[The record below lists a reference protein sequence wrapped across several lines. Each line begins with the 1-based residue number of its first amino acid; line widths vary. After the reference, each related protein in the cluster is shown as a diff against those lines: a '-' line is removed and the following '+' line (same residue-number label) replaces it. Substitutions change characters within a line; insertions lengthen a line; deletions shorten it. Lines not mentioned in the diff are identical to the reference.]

1 MRIDCGE
8 EETDERLVQRMRR
21 GDGLAFGTLTTRY
34 WHIVHRICSNLLS
47 SAAEV
52 GEMTEKI
59 FVEAACGPASVLSAS
74 SFKTSLLRLA
84 VRRVLARRR
93 AAQADRAT
101 ALEAFF
107 PRFDGE
113 GRLAW
118 TDPDRSA
125 LAGMALNARDLRER
139 VRDALGQLDELDH
152 ASFVLRE
159 VERLPVEEVAAV
171 LDIPSHSVNQR
182 THRASLMLTGYL
194 GELFAAPA
202 PPARGAS
209 VPGACAAQ

>member
-47 SAAEV
+47 SAAEA

-59 FVEAACGPASVLSAS
+59 FVEAACGPASALSGS

-101 ALEAFF
+101 ALEAFL
-107 PRFDGE
+107 PRFDGD

-139 VRDALGQLDELDH
+139 VRDALGQIDELDH

-159 VERLPVEEVAAV
+159 VERLPIDEVAAV
-171 LDIPSHSVNQR
+171 LEIPSQSVSQR

-202 PPARGAS
+202 PPARATSGSGAS
-209 VPGACAAQ
+209 AAQ

>member
-8 EETDERLVQRMRR
+8 EETDERLVQRMRG

-34 WHIVHRICSNLLS
+34 WHTIHRICSNLLS
-47 SAAEV
+47 SAADATK
-52 GEMTEKI
+52 MTEEI
-59 FVEAACGPASVLSAS
+59 FVQAACGPASQLPGS
-74 SFKTSLLRLA
+74 SFRTSLLRLA

-101 ALEAFF
+101 ALEAFL
-107 PRFDGE
+107 PRFGGD
-113 GRLAW
+113 GRLDW

-125 LAGMALNARDLRER
+125 LAGMALNARELRER
-139 VRDALGQLDELDH
+139 VRDALGQIDELDH

-159 VERLPVEEVAAV
+159 VERLPIDEVAAV
-171 LDIPSHSVNQR
+171 LEIPSQSVSQR

-202 PPARGAS
+202 QPARATSGC
-209 VPGACAAQ
+209 GACVAQ